1 MTDTNVRFADF
12 NLRKEL
18 IMALDKKGFESPMP
32 VQVSILEDETFLDG
46 DLIVQA
52 KTGSGKTLAF
62 ALPLLNNLDNSETDT
77 PQILVLSPTRELALQ
92 TAREFN
98 WAGAFCGIKVASL
111 VGGMDMER
119 QIKALRAGAN
129 VIVGTP
135 GRILD
140 HIRRGTFKGE
150 TVRSV
155 VLDEGD
161 DMLDM
166 GFREEL
172 EGILDTMPQ
181 TERTWLFSA
190 TMPPEILALAKRY
203 LNAPRRISLVTDVT
217 THEDII
223 QRACIIPS
231 RRRFEGLTNVLI
243 WENPARAL
251 LFCGTRAETQE
262 IADKLCDGGFRA
274 TAIHG
279 DMSQRE
285 RNTALGA
292 LRGGRVQILV
302 ATDVAARGLDIEG
315 VSHVIQFGLPQNLEA
330 FVHRSGRTGRAGQAG
345 SNLILLTARE
355 TKQFKFMLRTAKSNL
370 KMQWMPA
377 PDAAEID
384 EQSKIRFEK
393 EIIDSALEADNY
405 VQWSRELLKRN
416 DHEALVAGLLEKAY
430 GSRPGGYSIRAD
442 IQREMDWEKE
452 RGRAA
457 AEKRERER
465 DGSKDRFK
473 SSEMSGGIR
482 VTFAEGRREGWQ
494 VGPLLGLLCRCI
506 GISRDDVGNIK
517 LRDDGITVELSANAV
532 QLFDARKGRLE
543 KEKLHVAKVTPIKS
557 GERSERTDRFAR
569 PRREYTARSS
579 EKGAEHGE
587 RKRYTVRGTRSANEK
602 KLDRAKRDL
611 REQRR
616 DEGWKHREI

>member
-1 MTDTNVRFADF
+1 MTDTNIRFADF

-18 IMALDKKGFESPMP
+18 IMALDKKGFEAPMP

-62 ALPLLNNLDNSETDT
+62 ALPLLNNLDCGEMDI

-98 WAGAFCGIKVASL
+98 WVGAFCGVKTASL

-119 QIKALRAGAN
+119 QIKALRAGVT

-150 TVRSV
+150 TVRSI

-181 TERTWLFSA
+181 AERTWLFSA

-217 THEDII
+217 THEDIT

-262 IADKLCDGGFRA
+262 IADKLCDSGFRA

-285 RNTALGA
+285 RNTALAA

-330 FVHRSGRTGRAGQAG
+330 FVHRSGRTGRAGQEG

-355 TKQFKFMLRTAKSNL
+355 TKQFKFMLRMAKSNL

-384 EQSKIRFEK
+384 DQSRIRFEQ
-393 EIIDSALEADNY
+393 EILDGALESEDY
-405 VQWSRELLKRN
+405 MQWSKELLGRN

-430 GSRPGGYSIRAD
+430 GSRPCGYSIRAD

-465 DGSKDRFK
+465 DGSKDKFK

-482 VTFAEGRREGWQ
+482 VRFAEGRKDGWQ
-494 VGPLLGLLCRCI
+494 VGALLGLLCRCI

-517 LRDDGITVELSANAV
+517 LRDDGITVELSINAA

-543 KEKLHVAKVTPIKS
+543 KENLHVAKVMPIKNSGRSEKNDSFTKNRIKYALRS
-557 GERSERTDRFAR
+557 GEKETERR
-569 PRREYTARSS
+569 
-579 EKGAEHGE
+579 E
-587 RKRYTVRGTRSANEK
+587 RKRYTIRGAHSLSETK
-602 KLDRAKRDL
+602 IDRAKREL

-616 DEGWKHREI
+616 GI

>member
-1 MTDTNVRFADF
+1 MAETNIRFADF

-18 IMALDKKGFESPMP
+18 VMALDKKGFESPMP

-62 ALPLLNNLDNSETDT
+62 ALPLLNILDESEMSV

-92 TAREFN
+92 TAREFS
-98 WAGAFCGIKVASL
+98 WAGAYCRVKVASL

-119 QIKALRAGAN
+119 QIRALKDGAN

-150 TVRSV
+150 TIRSV

-166 GFREEL
+166 GFRDEL
-172 EGILDTMPQ
+172 EGILDTMPH

-203 LNAPRRISLVTDVT
+203 LDAPRRISLVSDVT
-217 THEDII
+217 THEDIT

-231 RRRFEGLTNVLI
+231 RRRFEGLTNVLV

-262 IADKLCDGGFRA
+262 IADRLCDGGFRA

-315 VSHVIQFGLPQNLEA
+315 VSHVIQYGLPQNLEA
-330 FVHRSGRTGRAGQAG
+330 FVHRSGRTGRAGQEG

-355 TKQFKFMLRTAKSNL
+355 TKQFKFMLRMAKSNL

-384 EQSKIRFEK
+384 QQSRLRFEQ
-393 EIIDSALEADNY
+393 EVLDSAFESEDYA
-405 VQWSRELLKRN
+405 QWARELLER
-416 DHEALVAGLLEKAY
+416 DEAETLVSGLLAKAY
-430 GSRPGGYSIRAD
+430 GSRPGGYSIRED

-457 AEKRERER
+457 AEKRDRER
-465 DGSKDRFK
+465 DNSKDKFK

-482 VTFAEGRREGWQ
+482 VRFREGRKDGWQ
-494 VGPLLGLLCRCI
+494 VGPLLGLLCRAI
-506 GISRDDVGNIK
+506 GIGREDVGNIK
-517 LRDDGITVELSANAV
+517 LRDDEITVELSANAGR
-532 QLFDARKGRLE
+532 LFDARSGRLE
-543 KEKLHVAKVTPIKS
+543 KEGLHAEKITPIKNS
-557 GERSERTDRFAR
+557 GESGSR
-569 PRREYTARSS
+569 PRRDA
-579 EKGAEHGE
+579 AQGE
-587 RKRYTVRGTRSANEK
+587 RKRYFSRNSENK
-602 KLDRAKRDL
+602 FDRAKREL
-611 REQRR
+611 REHRR
-616 DEGWKHREI
+616 DEGRKRREI

>member
-1 MTDTNVRFADF
+1 MTDTNIRFADF

-18 IMALDKKGFESPMP
+18 IMALDKKGFDSPMP

-46 DLIVQA
+46 DLVVQA

-62 ALPLLNNLDNSETDT
+62 ALPLLNNLNKSALDT

-92 TAREFN
+92 TAREFS
-98 WAGAFCGIKVASL
+98 WVGAYCGVKVAAL

-119 QIKALRAGAN
+119 QIKSLKAGAN

-140 HIRRGTFKGE
+140 HIRRRTFKDE
-150 TVRSV
+150 TVKSV

-172 EGILDTMPQ
+172 EAILDTMPE
-181 TERTWLFSA
+181 TERTWVFSA

-203 LNAPRRISLVTDVT
+203 LNAPRRISLVSDVT
-217 THEDII
+217 THEDIT

-231 RRRFEGLTNVLI
+231 HKRFEGLTNVLI

-262 IADKLCDGGFRA
+262 IADRLCDSGFRA

-285 RNTALGA
+285 RNSALGA

-315 VSHVIQFGLPQNLEA
+315 ISHVIQFGLPQNLEA
-330 FVHRSGRTGRAGQAG
+330 FVHRSGRTGRAGQEG

-355 TKQFKFMLRTAKSNL
+355 TKQFKFMLRNAKSNL

-393 EIIDSALEADNY
+393 DVLDSAFDSEDYAK
-405 VQWSRELLKRN
+405 WASELLER
-416 DHEALVAGLLEKAY
+416 DDAQTLVTGLLSKAY
-430 GSRPGGYSIRAD
+430 GNQPSGYSIRAD
-442 IQREMDWEKE
+442 IQREMDYEKE
-452 RGRAA
+452 RRTAT
-457 AEKRERER
+457 EKKTASR
-465 DGSKDRFK
+465 DGSKDKYR
-473 SSEMSGGIR
+473 SSEMAGGICVR
-482 VTFAEGRREGWQ
+482 FKEGRADGWQ
-494 VGPLLGLLCRCI
+494 VGPLLGLLCRGI
-506 GISRDDVGNIK
+506 GIGREDVGNIK
-517 LRDDGITVELSANAV
+517 LRNDGITVELSARAAE
-532 QLFDARKGRLE
+532 LFEARSSRLARE
-543 KEKLHVAKVTPIKS
+543 GLHADKVTMIKAQA
-557 GERSERTDRFAR
+557 AR
-569 PRREYTARSS
+569 PRKATYGKPERERTQSS
-579 EKGAEHGE
+579 KP
-587 RKRYTVRGTRSANEK
+587 VK
-602 KLDRAKRDL
+602 KFDRAKREV

-616 DEGWKHREI
+616 KRAGKQ